1 MELNI
6 NQLVRSAVILAV
18 GLPLTLAVATSMQ
31 PEKKEDPT
39 AVEALKTNLELP
51 CLKYAFTG
59 VDSKAER
66 DSKDTIDEVMG
77 TEVNHAEVCKWVLS

>member
-6 NQLVRSAVILAV
+6 NQLVRSGVALVI
-18 GLPLTLAVATSMQ
+18 GLPLTLAVLGNV
-31 PEKKEDPT
+31 PEKKEPT
-39 AVEALKTNLELP
+39 IADNLKAELELP

-66 DSKDTIDEVMG
+66 DSKDAIDEVMG
-77 TEVNHAEVCKWVLS
+77 TEVNHAEVCKWALG